1 MGHNAAAPF
10 ICNQNALMRQP
21 PPPLANAQRCDNLEL
36 SSNLSSEDFTENGAA
51 QETGS
56 SGGPFV
62 PTEHYGASRIASP
75 RSIANVSPQIGRD
88 SSHGSKRAT
97 ANARRDAASI
107 FPPKRVVVAESLSRI
122 CALGNCLS
130 FYPETTFLAVL
141 QCRSPNS
148 TDSLEVK
155 PITRSS
161 HRKYHSPTNA
171 RGKIPL
177 FDGAVPPTRPCSF
190 HHAAAAFSLPFSSLS
205 PSLAL

>member
-1 MGHNAAAPF
+1 MRHKKPGAEEPRAVCRPF
-10 ICNQNALMRQP
+10 
-21 PPPLANAQRCDNLEL
+21 
-36 SSNLSSEDFTENGAA
+36 F
-51 QETGS
+51 
-56 SGGPFV
+56 

-75 RSIANVSPQIGRD
+75 RSIANVSPQIGRKD
-88 SSHGSKRAT
+88 CHGSKRAT
-97 ANARRDAASI
+97 NARRNAASI